1 MTRPPRILIVDDER
15 MIVDYLE
22 EYLQRLGYET
32 VSAANGRDALEKVAA
47 DSPDLIL
54 LDIVIPVIDG
64 FKVCR
69 ILKGDEATRLIPIVI
84 MTALDGIEDRIKG
97 IEAGADDYLAK
108 PINPREL
115 TARIET
121 ALRLKSNVDLK
132 ISELHRIK
140 DHFAK
145 FVPEAVKRLVSANPT
160 APELAKRERDLSILF
175 LDISGYADLSQRL
188 PPQAL
193 NTLVERYFST
203 FLDRIQEAGGD
214 INETAGDGFMAIFQD
229 PDPDTHATKTTDTA
243 LALLAAT
250 QALNRENSEHPLSVH
265 MGINSGVALVGSTRF
280 EGLRGTRWTFTASG
294 PVTNLAARLAAAAGP
309 GEILAGPET
318 VRRLG
323 DRYRLESLDRQNL
336 KNIVEDLEV
345 FRVLRPASKS

>member
-1 MTRPPRILIVDDER
+1 VTRPPRILIVDDER

-32 VSAANGRDALEKVAA
+32 ATAANGREALEKVAV

-54 LDIVIPVIDG
+54 LDIVMPVIDG
-64 FKVCR
+64 LKVCR
-69 ILKGDEATRLIPIVI
+69 ILKGDEVTRLIPIVI
-84 MTALDGIEDRIKG
+84 MTSLDGIEDRIKG

-121 ALRLKSNVDLK
+121 ALRLKRNVDLK
-132 ISELHRIK
+132 IIELHRIK

-145 FVPEAVKRLVSANPT
+145 FVPEAVKRLVSANPE
-160 APELAKRERDLSILF
+160 APELAKRERDLSVLF
-175 LDISGYADLSQRL
+175 LDISGYADLSERL

-229 PDPDTHATKTTDTA
+229 ADPDAHAATTTETA

-265 MGINSGVALVGSTRF
+265 MGINSGAALVGSTRF
-280 EGLRGTRWTFTASG
+280 EGARGTRWTFTASG

-309 GEILAGPET
+309 GQVLAGPET

-323 DRYRLESLDRQNL
+323 DRYRLERLGSQHL
-336 KNIVEDLEV
+336 KNILENVEV
-345 FRVLRPASKS
+345 HRVLNPS

>member
-15 MIVDYLE
+15 IIVDYLE

-32 VSAANGRDALEKVAA
+32 VTAANGRDALEKVAA
-47 DSPDLIL
+47 HSPDLIL
-54 LDIVIPVIDG
+54 LDIVMPVIDG
-64 FKVCR
+64 LKVCR

-84 MTALDGIEDRIKG
+84 MTALDGIEERIKG

-121 ALRLKSNVDLK
+121 ALRLKRNVDLK

-145 FVPEAVKRLVSANPT
+145 FVPEAVKRLVSANPE
-160 APELAKRERDLSILF
+160 APELAKRERDLSVLF

-193 NTLVERYFST
+193 NALVERYFST
-203 FLDRIQEAGGD
+203 FLDHIQEAGGD
-214 INETAGDGFMAIFQD
+214 INETAGDGFIAIFQD
-229 PDPDTHATKTTDTA
+229 TDPDTHAATTTDTA
-243 LALLAAT
+243 LGLLIAT
-250 QALNRENSEHPLSVH
+250 EALNRENSEHPLSVH

-294 PVTNLAARLAAAAGP
+294 SVTNLAARLAAAAAP
-309 GEILAGPET
+309 GQVLAGQDT
-318 VRRLG
+318 VRRLR
-323 DRYRLESLDRQNL
+323 DRYRLERLGPQHL
-336 KNIVEDLEV
+336 KNILEDVEV
-345 FRVLRPASKS
+345 HRVLGPS